1 MLQSP
6 KKILVLGFKI
16 TQFNSN
22 VYYVDELA
30 FLNSSTKDKV
40 IDLYNQTL
48 AQTLGEYS
56 SNTYRFISPDTAEI
70 ASVHARSNYI
80 EWKNEYK
87 EPYLALNSDSLQ
99 DIYLSNLMQKYGASY
114 LLSFNYYNI
123 FRTTPPA
130 FYTDAIKVKHILDYE
145 LFTPN
150 LFVASAGQLVFTTT
164 NSRAKALKSKYSDLA
179 TQLTDRLKIYEGNY
193 APAIAE
199 KKYMSLKE
207 QLITNAWG
215 AGLSVGWGSA
225 YGWVSTELTRY
236 LGNRWDINAGI
247 GFGPS
252 GFKAGAGLRYYL
264 LKYGADT
271 NHSLE

>member
-1 MLQSP
+1 M
-6 KKILVLGFKI
+6 
-16 TQFNSN
+16 
-22 VYYVDELA
+22 
-30 FLNSSTKDKV
+30 
-40 IDLYNQTL
+40 
-48 AQTLGEYS
+48 
-56 SNTYRFISPDTAEI
+56 
-70 ASVHARSNYI
+70 
-80 EWKNEYK
+80 
-87 EPYLALNSDSLQ
+87 
-99 DIYLSNLMQKYGASY
+99 
-114 LLSFNYYNI
+114 
-123 FRTTPPA
+123 
-130 FYTDAIKVKHILDYE
+130 
-145 LFTPN
+145 
-150 LFVASAGQLVFTTT
+150 FVASAGQLVFTTT

-179 TQLTDRLKIYEGNY
+179 TQLADRLKIYEGNY

-264 LKYGADT
+264 LKYGGRYKPFFGINYAWASGIKEFDMGGEKDDSGNQLYPEEVSTFKIPSDQAVHLKTGFRWLKNNKAWLVSVGYGIPFNGYKAEVISSGSDVSVDT
-271 NHSLE
+271 FNKRKKWANLFTVGGVDVGITYIIYFSR